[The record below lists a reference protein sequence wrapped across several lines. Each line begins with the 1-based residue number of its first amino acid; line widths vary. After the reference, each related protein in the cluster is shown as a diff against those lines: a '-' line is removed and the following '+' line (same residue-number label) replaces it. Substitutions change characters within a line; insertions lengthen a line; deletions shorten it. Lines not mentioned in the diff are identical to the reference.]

1 MVAPSSNDTEEEG
14 YERDAQTANLDR
26 GLDLVDVDDD
36 DGVGGGGG
44 SGGGV
49 EGKKITNRAI
59 NSGLVLS
66 LGTLVITRLLTIDS
80 DYWHVSP

>member
-1 MVAPSSNDTEEEG
+1 MVVPSSNDTEEEG

-26 GLDLVDVDDD
+26 GLDLVDVADDD
-36 DGVGGGGG
+36 GGGGG

-49 EGKKITNRAI
+49 EGKKLTNRAI